1 VSDEMESVMN
11 ITITTSVTALIVFA
25 IKTLLKN
32 KISPKWQ
39 CILWLVLALR
49 LVVPVFPQSNVSVFN
64 AVPQVKN
71 IEVSNKTIESTVP
84 EATFHVTENMVKGDK
99 SKAFSIG
106 QSMINNVLSIWI
118 AGSIIMF
125 IYMASIYFIYNQK
138 LKRLKTVEDLDI
150 ISVLNDCKRELDI
163 NAAIKVRI
171 GGETPLLKGIFR
183 PEIILP
189 DGYTKQELKSVFI
202 HELMHYKHKD
212 VLWNIVSTLL
222 LCAYWYN
229 PIMWFSFSQ
238 FRKDMEI
245 QCDYRVLEVH
255 NNKREYASVLLK
267 TALKKNNF
275 LLGTTSMQ
283 NGEKHISKRIK
294 YIAYFKKPKVLWSII
309 AIITAILTAAICLTN
324 PITKASDRR
333 NELDY
338 ERIYQYKTLYVG
350 DASKVSN
357 LANSLHY
364 AEYKKGIS
372 LDTDSRP
379 YGITVNYQIDLGDIS
394 IRPNNEIEVTVEMLK
409 NAAIMFCL
417 IDNVDTINFNFD
429 DGSGIYS
436 FPFTRQSFNSILGTD
451 IREYSTSINKF
462 KDEFIPLIMA
472 KDWASLKLPA
482 INKSEGSSDN
492 IGSKVEKS
500 LGIIMSSPKESSNP
514 NDYIKAHQK
523 EYENILKM
531 GDEALQYMLS
541 SFNSEM
547 NKGLRSHIMMSLCID
562 LLGERNNVKAGSYTS
577 PEEWYSKLSPNK
589 AEKLP
594 EFKYQ
599 TEDKIEAMV
608 YSAALNKYT
617 RVKNGDSVTIV
628 APHIFGTYEKGIE
641 LKIFAT
647 VYYNEFKLYDKAFSG
662 VSGGIVPAAIVYTK
676 NNDGS
681 YAFEKYVEAMDGS
694 EFKKSIERFCKP
706 RNDIAEAI
714 MKHYGNYEDLSQ
726 IMRDNLRNYA
736 EQNNMK
742 DMNLKEN
749 DGEVVPLT

>member
-1 VSDEMESVMN
+1 MESIIN
-11 ITITTSVTALIVFA
+11 IAITTSVTALLV
-25 IKTLLKN
+25 LSLKALFKN
-32 KISPKWQ
+32 RISPKWQ
-39 CILWLVLALR
+39 CSLWIVLALR
-49 LVVPVFPQSNVSVFN
+49 LIVPVFPQSNMSVFN

-71 IEVSNKTIESTVP
+71 IEVSNKTIENTVP
-84 EATFHVTENMVKGDK
+84 ETTSHIIENMVKGDK
-99 SKAFSIG
+99 SKAFSLG
-106 QSMINNVLSIWI
+106 QSMINNVLRIWI

-138 LKRLKTVEDLDI
+138 LKRLKTLEDLDI
-150 ISVLNDCKRELDI
+150 ISVLNDCKKELDI
-163 NAAIKVRI
+163 NTAIKVRV

-229 PIMWFSFSQ
+229 PIMWFCFSQ

-245 QCDYRVLEVH
+245 QCDYRVLEIYS
-255 NNKREYASVLLK
+255 NKREYASVLLK
-267 TALKKNNF
+267 TALKKNKF

-309 AIITAILTAAICLTN
+309 GIITAILTAAICLTN
-324 PITKASDRR
+324 PITKASNRR

-357 LANSLHY
+357 LANSLYY

-372 LDTDSRP
+372 LNTDSRP
-379 YGITVNYQIDLGDIS
+379 YGITVNYQIDPEDIS
-394 IRPNNEIEVTVEMLK
+394 IRPNNEIEVTYKMLK

-417 IDNVDTINFNFD
+417 IDNADTINFNFD

-436 FPFTRQSFNSILGTD
+436 FPFTRQSFNSILGRD
-451 IREYSTSINKF
+451 IREFSTSINKF

-472 KDWASLKLPA
+472 KDWSSIKLPA
-482 INKSEGSSDN
+482 INKSEG
-492 IGSKVEKS
+492 GS
-500 LGIIMSSPKESSNP
+500 
-514 NDYIKAHQK
+514 
-523 EYENILKM
+523 
-531 GDEALQYMLS
+531 
-541 SFNSEM
+541 
-547 NKGLRSHIMMSLCID
+547 
-562 LLGERNNVKAGSYTS
+562 
-577 PEEWYSKLSPNK
+577 NK

-608 YSAALNKYT
+608 YSAALDQYT
-617 RVKNGDSVTIV
+617 RNKNEDSVTIV
-628 APHIFGTYEKGIE
+628 APHIFGTYEEGNE
-641 LKIFAT
+641 LKIFVT
-647 VYYNEFKLYDKAFSG
+647 VYYDEFKLYDKAFSG

-681 YAFEKYVEAMDGS
+681 YTFNKYVEAMDGS
-694 EFKKSIERFCKP
+694 EFTKSIKKFCKP

-714 MKHYGNYEDLSQ
+714 LKHYGNYEDLFQ
-726 IMRDNLRNYA
+726 IMRNNLKNYA

-742 DMNLKEN
+742 GIKLKEN
-749 DGEVVPLT
+749 NGEVVPLT

>member
-1 VSDEMESVMN
+1 VSDEMESAMN
-11 ITITTSVTALIVFA
+11 ITITTSVTALIVLGF
-25 IKTLLKN
+25 KTLLKN

-39 CILWLVLALR
+39 CTLWIVLALR
-49 LVVPVFPQSNVSVFN
+49 LVVPVFPQSNISVFN
-64 AVPQVKN
+64 TVPQVKKM
-71 IEVSNKTIESTVP
+71 EVSNKEIESTVP
-84 EATFHVTENMVKGDK
+84 EAKVYLMENITADK
-99 SKAFSIG
+99 KNKSFNYSKPLVDNAF
-106 QSMINNVLSIWI
+106 SIWI
-118 AGSIIMF
+118 AGSIIML
-125 IYMASIYFIYNQK
+125 IYFTSIYYIYHKKSKKFK
-138 LKRLKTVEDLDI
+138 LVEDLEI
-150 ISVLNDCKRELDI
+150 ISILSACKNELGI
-163 NAAIKVRI
+163 HAAINVRI
-171 GGETPLLKGIFR
+171 GGETPLLKGIFM

-189 DGYTKQELKSVFI
+189 QGYTKQELKSVFM
-202 HELMHYKHKD
+202 HELMHYKHRD
-212 VLWNIVSTLL
+212 ILWNIVSTLL

-229 PIMWFSFSQ
+229 PIMWFCFSQ

-245 QCDYRVLEVH
+245 QCDYRVLEVYS
-255 NNKREYASVLLK
+255 NKREYASVLLK
-267 TALKKNNF
+267 TALKKNSF

-283 NGEKHISKRIK
+283 NGEKDISKRIK

-309 AIITAILTAAICLTN
+309 AIITAMLTAAICLTN
-324 PITKASDRR
+324 PITKASNRR

-364 AEYKKGIS
+364 AKYKKGIS

-379 YGITVNYQIDLGDIS
+379 YGMTVNYQIDLGDIS

-429 DGSGIYS
+429 DGRGIYS

-577 PEEWYSKLSPNK
+577 PEEWYSKLSQNK

-694 EFKKSIERFCKP
+694 EFTKSIKKFCNP

-714 MKHYGNYEDLSQ
+714 LKHYGNYEDLFR